1 MGAIDYDRS
10 IDFSSAAVARATK
23 SSKGVIVIHGIDNN
37 NNGKYDFKGA
47 GKSDL
52 RRSLPAE
59 ATNPA

>member
-37 NNGKYDFKGA
+37 NGKYDFKGA

-52 RRSLPAE
+52 HQSLPAE